1 MGVEWSNICT
11 VQSEY
16 TLVYTY
22 WTLACPGLA
31 VSLVS
36 HSHPPGTLS
45 LTSAGHMKMLNTDI
59 KICIHTLCA
68 FTNSTCSGR
77 ITVVI

>member
-16 TLVYTY
+16 ALVCTY

-45 LTSAGHMKMLNTDI
+45 LSSAGHTKMLTTYT
-59 KICIHTLCA
+59 KFIHFVHLA
-68 FTNSTCSGR
+68 IPPVQVESL
-77 ITVVI
+77 